1 MAQTGMCRCKKPVIA
16 EKRFTIHE
24 APLVLTVHLKRFSP
38 LGRKISHY
46 VDYDDRLSLHP
57 FMSEGQ
63 HGFSYSLYGVICHV
77 GGGPNSGHYFAYVKD
92 KDSRWWEMNDEMVSP
107 IGSAPVSK
115 KNAYI
120 LFYMR
125 NKGQVLEAALHSTPV
140 PPPPKAG
147 LTASM
152 KKRKEREPGHDD
164 EDTGEKVTKPFIGPV
179 IPDSLPSQR
188 ASEASKV
195 NGSQTD
201 MQSIL
206 LKKKIEAAK
215 LLREKD
221 KHERDRVVKERAKEK
236 AAGLLAGLDSYN
248 SDDEDTG
255 DEDQAKKDSTET
267 ITGGSPSSPI
277 TDSPTK
283 PSETLPVSPVSPTSL
298 VPPSSPS
305 KDSPTSNGKKRK
317 RVDDNH
323 YRNTPSKSDGH
334 RPTPISSRTSG
345 YTSFKPGR
353 NPYNSLSSLTKVK
366 KYGKRRPGI

>member
-107 IGSAPVSK
+107 IGGAPVSK

-179 IPDSLPSQR
+179 IPDSLPIQR

-201 MQSIL
+201 MQSVL

-267 ITGGSPSSPI
+267 VTGGSPSSPI

>member
-1 MAQTGMCRCKKPVIA
+1 MCRCKKPVIA

-63 HGFSYSLYGVICHV
+63 HGFSYSLYGVICHA

-92 KDSRWWEMNDEMVSP
+92 KDGRWWEMNDEMVSP
-107 IGSAPVSK
+107 MGGAPVSK

-125 NKGQVLEAALHSTPV
+125 SKGQALEAVVHPTPV
-140 PPPPKAG
+140 PPSQKAG

-152 KKRKEREPGHDD
+152 KKRKERELNRDD
-164 EDTGEKVTKPFIGPV
+164 EDTGEKVTKPFIGPI
-179 IPDSLPSQR
+179 IPVSLPSQK
-188 ASEASKV
+188 AFEDNKV
-195 NGSQTD
+195 NGSQPD
-201 MQSIL
+201 IQSIL
-206 LKKKIEAAK
+206 LKKKIEDAK
-215 LLREKD
+215 LLKEKE
-221 KHERDRVVKERAKEK
+221 KQERDRVVKEK

-248 SDDEDTG
+248 SDEDAG

-267 ITGGSPSSPI
+267 ITGGSSSNSRP
-277 TDSPTK
+277 DSPTK
-283 PSETLPVSPVSPTSL
+283 PSGTLPMSPT
-298 VPPSSPS
+298 SSPS
-305 KDSPTSNGKKRK
+305 KDAPTFNGKKRK
-317 RVDDNH
+317 QPDGSDDNH
-323 YRNTPSKSDGH
+323 YHNTPSRSDGP

-353 NPYNSLSSLTKVK
+353 NPYNSLTRVK